1 MKEFLLWLPGI
12 LYAMTIH
19 EFFHGYTALRF
30 GDPTPKLSGRLTLNP
45 LKHIDWF
52 GFIALIIAHIGWAK
66 PVPVNPYYFRNPKR
80 DMGIVALAGPLSNIG
95 SAIIIGIILRFL
107 YPLMISNPVTR
118 ILFLMLLFTVMV
130 NLFFAF
136 FNLIPLHPL
145 DGSHILESLLPPEYA
160 MRYREIARYSP
171 FILLGIIFVSYMIP
185 GLNILY
191 PIVFLP
197 SKIIMNLVLGNIPLP
212 F

>member
-1 MKEFLLWLPGI
+1 MKQFLLWLPGI

-19 EFFHGYTALRF
+19 EFFHGYMALKF

-95 SAIIIGIILRFL
+95 SAVIIGLILRFS

-160 MRYREIARYSP
+160 MRYREMARYSP
-171 FILLGIIFVSYMIP
+171 FILIGIIFVSYLIP

-197 SKIIMNLVLGNIPLP
+197 SQLIMKLILGNIP
-212 F
+212 FFF

>member
-1 MKEFLLWLPGI
+1 MANLLLWLPGV

-19 EFFHGYTALRF
+19 EFFHGYAALKL

-80 DMGIVALAGPLSNIG
+80 DMGMVALAGPLSNIG
-95 SAIIIGIILRFL
+95 SALIIGLFLRFA
-107 YPLMISNPVTR
+107 YPLMITNPVTKV
-118 ILFLMLLFTVMV
+118 LFLMLLFTVMV

-160 MRYREIARYSP
+160 LRYREMARYSP
-171 FILLGIIFVSYMIP
+171 FILLGIIFISYMIP

-197 SKIIMNLVLGNIPLP
+197 SKIIMNLVLGNIPL
-212 F
+212 FF

>member
-1 MKEFLLWLPGI
+1 VQQFLLWLPGI

-19 EFFHGYTALRF
+19 EFFHGYTALKL
-30 GDPTPKLSGRLTLNP
+30 GDPTAKLSGRLTLNP

-52 GFIALIIAHIGWAK
+52 GFLALLIAHIGWAK
-66 PVPVNPYYFRNPKR
+66 PVPINPYYFKNPKR
-80 DMGIVALAGPLSNIG
+80 DMGIAALAGPLSNIG
-95 SAIIIGIILRFL
+95 SAIIIGLILRFL
-107 YPLMISNPVTR
+107 YPLMVSNPVTR
-118 ILFLMLLFTVMV
+118 ILLLMLLFTVMV

-145 DGSHILESLLPPEYA
+145 DGSHILEALLPPEYA

-171 FILLGIIFVSYMIP
+171 FILLGIIFVSYVIP

-197 SKIIMNLVLGNIPLP
+197 SEIIMKLILGNIP
-212 F
+212 FFF

>member
-1 MKEFLLWLPGI
+1 MTQFLLWLPGI

-19 EFFHGYTALRF
+19 EFFHGYAALRF
-30 GDPTPKLSGRLTLNP
+30 GDPTPKISGRLTLNP

-52 GFIALIIAHIGWAK
+52 GFLALLIAHIGWAK
-66 PVPVNPYYFRNPKR
+66 PVPVNPYYFKNPKR
-80 DMGIVALAGPLSNIG
+80 DMGIVAFAGPLSNIG
-95 SAIIIGIILRFL
+95 SAILIGIILRFI
-107 YPLMISNPVTR
+107 YPIMVSNPVTQ

-145 DGSHILESLLPPEYA
+145 DGSHVLESLLSPEYA
-160 MRYREIARYSP
+160 MRYREMARYSP
-171 FILLGIIFVSYMIP
+171 FILLGIIFVSYLIP

-197 SKIIMNLVLGNIPLP
+197 SKIIMNLILGNIPYL